1 MFNERDTRE
10 SSISNLFCIY
20 AGFYILAAFTL
31 IFYRTMSD
39 HGSSA
44 RPSDADIDRF
54 LQSLSP
60 DQLDRVMGRAATM
73 SRASTAPTSQMPS
86 PSHSEHTAASA
97 SSRRSRSRLSRQSG
111 GRSCC
116 GREEDVVSP
125 ATATHSAQ
133 STPRTTAPP
142 TVRQTPVDSPEQGS
156 PDRTPTVYGREVP
169 QGFSYLID
177 RATGEIIM
185 TPEGK
190 QVMSRMRQ
198 LCRQVFRH
206 TVMVSWRSQE
216 RSSIDYIISTL
227 HREFPVPSADSAFD
241 DAWMRVRMRDYMKH
255 RRSDART
262 ADTRPAWLDREE
274 WRGIREERATTPDR
288 WHQQREAARARVEA
302 GSSHHLGSGGW
313 ATFEEDFVRF
323 LPSSL
328 FYLCIFS
335 LVVCVLHKNLTLDF
349 NLCSI
354 V

>member
-1 MFNERDTRE
+1 MNERDTRE

-31 IFYRTMSD
+31 TFYRTMSD

-73 SRASTAPTSQMPS
+73 SRASTAPASQMPS

-97 SSRRSRSRLSRQSG
+97 ASRLSRQSG
-111 GRSCC
+111 RGCC

-125 ATATHSAQ
+125 ATATQSAQ
-133 STPRTTAPP
+133 STPRSTVPP

-177 RATGEIIM
+177 RVTGEIIM

-190 QVMSRMRQ
+190 QVMSRM
-198 LCRQVFRH
+198 
-206 TVMVSWRSQE
+206 
-216 RSSIDYIISTL
+216 
-227 HREFPVPSADSAFD
+227 
-241 DAWMRVRMRDYMKH
+241 
-255 RRSDART
+255 
-262 ADTRPAWLDREE
+262 
-274 WRGIREERATTPDR
+274 
-288 WHQQREAARARVEA
+288 
-302 GSSHHLGSGGW
+302 
-313 ATFEEDFVRF
+313 
-323 LPSSL
+323 
-328 FYLCIFS
+328 
-335 LVVCVLHKNLTLDF
+335 
-349 NLCSI
+349 
-354 V
+354 